1 MAMRQRSG
9 FLLPRDVATSLRFVA
24 DIRRPVSL
32 RSAESREA
40 KISVSH
46 DTRSWGNRT
55 AQRFCLLLL
64 LYSATLIGCRQED
77 EKTQTPVGAAPLVEE
92 MVQGEVE
99 IVFSID
105 PAAIQ
110 YERDTLLTITVTAP
124 ANVRVGLPA
133 LADRLEG
140 FILNGTFEDPAI
152 SEGDRVTRRLNAR
165 LTPLPGREHRIA
177 PIPILVSDG
186 RASPSDETW
195 FPTRPIVLDVTPPMD
210 EDPGMEIRDEM
221 DPVWVRPPFREV
233 AGYAVL
239 LLVALGVIFLLWK
252 LAGRLHRQVKLMRMS
267 PHQRALKELAILLA
281 KDLIAKHKVKDFY
294 LQLTMIVRRY
304 IERAHKVRAPEQT
317 TEEFLAAVSCDPSS
331 PDGSDAAGPQ
341 FSPEVVTRLKQFLQ
355 AADLVKFAAYD
366 PSAHDIDRATTT
378 ARSYIEQDAAEAEE

>member
-1 MAMRQRSG
+1 MRKRSG
-9 FLLPRDVATSLRFVA
+9 FLLPRDL
-24 DIRRPVSL
+24 
-32 RSAESREA
+32 ESREA

-46 DTRSWGNRT
+46 GTRSWGNRT

-64 LYSATLIGCRQED
+64 LCSAALIGCRQED
-77 EKTQTPVGAAPLVEE
+77 EKPEPAVQAGPLVEE
-92 MVQGEVE
+92 MVHGEVE
-99 IVFSID
+99 VVFSID

-110 YERDTLLTITVTAP
+110 YERDTLLTITITAP
-124 ANVRVGLPA
+124 ATVRVGLPE
-133 LADRLEG
+133 LTDRLEG

-177 PIPILVSDG
+177 PMPILVSDG
-186 RASPSDETW
+186 GAAAPGATW

-239 LLVALGVIFLLWK
+239 LLVALAVVFLLGK

-267 PHQRALKELAILLA
+267 PHERALKELAILLA
-281 KDLIAKHKVKDFY
+281 KDLIAKHKVKEFY

-317 TEEFLAAVSCDPSS
+317 TEEFLAAVSSDPSS
-331 PDGSDAAGPQ
+331 PGGSDAAGPQ
-341 FSPEVVTRLKQFLQ
+341 FSPEVVTRLREFLQ

-366 PSAHDIDRATTT
+366 PTQDDIDRATKT
-378 ARSYIEQDAAEAEE
+378 ARSYIEQDAAEVEE